1 MTLQAW
7 CFSWRG
13 RLGRRD
19 FWIWLALWLAM
30 MVLLFTLT
38 ARNWLSS
45 QTAAFCLVCLLW
57 PTSAVVV
64 KRLHD
69 RNKPGYWGLLLIL
82 AWMLLAGNWE
92 SLPASGQWVL
102 IRFIPTLILVTM
114 TLELGGFRGSA
125 GANRFGKAALPVNYR
140 GRRAANY
147 Q

>member
-19 FWIWLALWLAM
+19 LWVWLMLWLVL
-30 MVLLFTLT
+30 MVVLFTL
-38 ARNWLSS
+38 ADRGWISR
-45 QTAAFCLVCLLW
+45 QTAAYGVVFLLW

-69 RNKPGYWGLLLIL
+69 RNKTGYWALLLLVAWIL
-82 AWMLLAGNWE
+82 LVKDWDM
-92 SLPASGQWVL
+92 LPATWQWALGQ
-102 IRFIPTLILVTM
+102 FIPMLILVTLM
-114 TLELGGFRGSA
+114 VELGTFTGTPG
-125 GANRFGKAALPVNYR
+125 GNRFGKAARPVNYF
-140 GRRAANY
+140 GRRTPDY